1 MKLEMKQIE
10 RLLLVKVGICDGG
23 SLFPLQIT
31 SLLALLRQ
39 LRQENLDLNNGGEEE
54 EEGVE
59 EWNVFAVDRKDVA
72 ISVCVFVSPLLRY
85 SLGTFFLGQNQRHWV
100 LGIFGDKIG
109 GFCHLVHPFSSQ
121 GLWVHLFFMSSN
133 TTIFKVEFFG
143 ILFLI
148 WACVPSRY

>member
-85 SLGTFFLGQNQRHWV
+85 SLGTFFLGKIRGIGCLEF
-100 LGIFGDKIG
+100 LGIRLVDSVILSIHFPPKGFGFIYSLCHLTQQFSKWNFL
-109 GFCHLVHPFSSQ
+109 GFCF
-121 GLWVHLFFMSSN
+121 
-133 TTIFKVEFFG
+133 
-143 ILFLI
+143 
-148 WACVPSRY
+148 